1 MDKKKSN
8 SFKVSYKDE
17 DMATTQEM
25 LALMQELESQ
35 FLLMNNMNIHRD
47 MEQDEKISEM
57 WASLEEFKQEFFKE
71 QEINEAFRD
80 KITNKIDNVSDDV
93 ANKITDYMLEKEK
106 QANEL
111 KAQIQLKREDTK
123 QYAIKK
129 IIDKIIYVAGIL
141 LLGLLSAGGIM
152 EVLK

>member
-8 SFKVSYKDE
+8 GFKVSYTDE
-17 DMATTQEM
+17 DMAATQEM

-35 FLLMNNMNIHRD
+35 FLLMNNMNSHRD

-57 WASLEEFKQEFFKE
+57 WASLEELKQDFFKE
-71 QEINEAFRD
+71 QENNEEFRN
-80 KITNKIDNVSDDV
+80 KITSKIDHVSDDV